1 MKAKISKILVIL
13 LCLTIM
19 PITILADNAGGTGSG
34 GGAGGNTGSGG
45 DYSSSFYWQSG
56 DDSKVRVA
64 AYRFDLV
71 YKPRNGSRYILK
83 TVIAQDNSNTDPGSW
98 CRSSGRSFLIQRV
111 KEYTSAVNSTG
122 ESRYGAVYVQ
132 SGPLANLAGR
142 LTNGERIDN
151 IFNNNKIE
159 DEKVIKEYITSPL
172 GFNMDE
178 DELRLEQD
186 DNPGNYNSYGYRILI
201 QKIQVYASGSNTY
214 CPSFYKFAATRK
226 DVSSNSRVK
235 QILAGN
241 RTVFIAPYS
250 VANGIASDLWT
261 TRADIGISNGYPYRF
276 VGNENGP
283 AIRAK
288 SVYFADWN
296 NGLGYNILWFST
308 KPFNKNYDYTIDAA
322 CVNCNSD
329 DSENKAYIIQDTND
343 WEAILAS
350 KDSDNQNVKNYFS
363 KGNNGVYCREEYTVY
378 FPNSRNTIYVDPGRY
393 FTLNASAA
401 DLSAMDSSSAIPNF
415 KPIKVTKKREC
426 RVKTEENGSN
436 PSTVLDTFRR
446 NSEYSFKGKTGTVSF
461 RYNEVYDDSRYS
473 MSEPEKL
480 SVYDEPNNYNYS
492 INGNSLTMEV
502 TRYYT
507 LPDNYYQY
515 IRKQDG
521 LSMKKKPSSN
531 LNHYINVGIS
541 NLPLSFNNKGSVPGE
556 VSKAADIQFSFELPG
571 KNNDEDQYSKLY
583 LAYEE
588 KNKYL
593 ATDNE
598 NGNIYNRY
606 SNGKMEDGDQDLLNK
621 SACAKMFGVNT
632 SGFSTCVSQRKT
644 NAIGTGSN
652 NCITKNNISS
662 SSTTSGYSCMV
673 LTYDGDDDGGD
684 DCKTEADANRLGRD
698 WNPYNQ
704 SCCPVGTTYNPTL
717 GKCEPDGDTDT
728 CRIEN
733 GKYYDFNGKEITK
746 AEYDKICPGPGGG
759 TTCRVENGKYYDFDG
774 KEISRDEYYRIC
786 PNPGDGDT
794 CRIENGKYYDFNGK
808 ELTKAEYDKICP
820 SNIPPKCPTS
830 ECPYGCCP
838 SGECAPMPDG
848 TCPGTGGIDVIYRTI
863 DLENPFPGQNAEQR
877 NTGTNWCSYN
887 IKTQQIDCKYN
898 NQTVKNYITRERGG
912 TTNGGKVYRENHV
925 LYEVTLDTKTINAI
939 RAYNNK
945 NKYDDWDL
953 NCLDNGKAC
962 ISDFLR
968 SQVNTTGECA
978 SASKSTFYTC
988 DEDV

>member
-19 PITILADNAGGTGSG
+19 PMTISADNAGGTGSG
-34 GGAGGNTGSGG
+34 GGAGGNTSSGG
-45 DYSSSFYWQSG
+45 DYSSNFYWQSG
-56 DDSKVRVA
+56 DDNAVRVA

-71 YKPRNGSRYILK
+71 YKPRNGNRYILK
-83 TVIAQDNSNTDPGSW
+83 TVVAQDNSNSNPGSW
-98 CRSSGRSFLIQRV
+98 CRSYGRSFLIQRV

-122 ESRYGAVYVQ
+122 ESRYGAVYVD
-132 SGPLANLAGR
+132 SGPLVDLARR
-142 LTNGERIDN
+142 LTNGETIDR

-159 DEKVIKEYITSPL
+159 DEKLIKEYITSSL

-201 QKIQVYASGSNTY
+201 QKIQVYASGSTTA
-214 CPSFYKFAATRK
+214 CPTFYKFAATRK
-226 DVSSNSRVK
+226 DVTSNSRVK

-241 RTVFIAPYS
+241 KTVHIEPYS
-250 VANGIASDLWT
+250 VKNGIASDLWT
-261 TRADIGISNGYPYRF
+261 TRDDIGIRNGYPYRF

-288 SVYFADWN
+288 SGYFADWN

-308 KPFNKNYDYTIDAA
+308 APFKDYDYTIDAA

-329 DSENKAYIIQDTND
+329 DSENKAYVIQDTND
-343 WEAILAS
+343 WEAILSS
-350 KDSDNQNVKNYFS
+350 KDSDNSNVVNYFS
-363 KGNNGVYCREEYTVY
+363 KGNGVYCREEYTVH

-393 FTLNASAA
+393 FTLNPSAA

-426 RVKTEENGSN
+426 RVNTEENGSN
-436 PSTVLDTFRR
+436 ASTVLDTFRR
-446 NSEYSFKGKTGTVSF
+446 NSEYDFKGKTGTVKF
-461 RYNEVYDDSRYS
+461 KYNEVYDESRYN
-473 MSEPEKL
+473 MKEPEKL

-521 LSMKKKPSSN
+521 LSMKTKPSSN
-531 LNHYINVGIS
+531 LNHYLNVGIP
-541 NLPLSFNNKGSVPGE
+541 NLPVSFNNKGSSTNGE

-571 KNNDEDQYSKLY
+571 KNNDTDQYSKLY
-583 LAYEE
+583 LAYIQ
-588 KNKYL
+588 NNSYL

-598 NGNIYNRY
+598 SGNIYNRY
-606 SNGKMEDGDQDLLNK
+606 LTGQMEAGDQDLLNK

-632 SGFSTCVSQRKT
+632 SGFSTCVSQRKN
-644 NAIGTGSN
+644 NAIGEGSN
-652 NCITKNNISS
+652 SCITKNNISS

-673 LTYDGDDDGGD
+673 LTSEPDDPNDPPGTPGE
-684 DCKTEADANRLGRD
+684 CKTEEDAKRLGRD
-698 WNPYNQ
+698 WNPYSQ
-704 SCCPVGTTYNPTL
+704 SCCPVGTTYNPSL
-717 GKCEPDGDTDT
+717 GKCEPDDDTNT
-728 CRIEN
+728 CHI
-733 GKYYDFNGKEITK
+733 K
-746 AEYDKICPGPGGG
+746 
-759 TTCRVENGKYYDFDG
+759 NGKYYDFDG
-774 KEISRDEYYRIC
+774 KEITKEEYDRIC
-786 PNPGDGDT
+786 PDPGDGDT
-794 CRIENGKYYDFNGK
+794 CRIENGKYYDFNGNEITK
-808 ELTKAEYDKICP
+808 EEFDKICP
-820 SNIPPKCPTS
+820 GYVPPVCPED

-877 NTGTNWCSYN
+877 NTGANWCSYN

-898 NQTVKNYITRERGG
+898 NQTVKNYVTRERGG

-968 SQVNTTGECA
+968 SQVDTTGECA
-978 SASKSTFYTC
+978 NASKSTFYTC